1 MPHASLDA
9 APLAARARVQT
20 AFAIMLAATLAAGAA
35 GCSGNDSS
43 TGPTTPNVAG
53 EYSLETIQA
62 RSVPTQVYDGPI
74 GDPEDDNYHDS
85 YVVTVTG
92 GTMTLE
98 DDRNYHMLVSY
109 TAVADGE
116 PFSLLL
122 MEFGTYEID
131 GNRIVLT
138 SDYGDEAAGTV
149 RDGEVAIRMAIA
161 GETTMRYVFRK

>member
-1 MPHASLDA
+1 MLI
-9 APLAARARVQT
+9 
-20 AFAIMLAATLAAGAA
+20 AILAAGAA
-35 GCSGNDSS
+35 GCSGKDSS

-98 DDRNYHMLVSY
+98 ADSYYHMLVSY

-138 SDYGDEAAGTV
+138 SDYGDETAGTV
-149 RDGEVAIRMAIA
+149 RDGEVTIRMAIA
-161 GETTMRYVFRK
+161 GETTMPYVFRK